1 MQRKV
6 LFSFKPFSGLEKR
19 PLLPAVPLI
28 QAWLNNRTFSDYK
41 MFDSDDAFSCGEY
54 SCTVVLGP
62 TNVCEDELALIKL
75 LGFYSLTCKNN

>member
-1 MQRKV
+1 M
-6 LFSFKPFSGLEKR
+6 
-19 PLLPAVPLI
+19 PLI

-41 MFDSDDAFSCGEY
+41 MSDSDDAFSCGEY

-75 LGFYSLTCKNN
+75 LGVYSLTCKNN